1 MQEARGRR
9 VDRRVAVA
17 RIEAQ
22 REQRR
27 LDLRPASQGCRT
39 VAPRHVVLAFACG
52 RAVRAASRPQRT
64 ALHSA
69 GLTGR
74 SAHCCCPK
82 AKAGAASRAQL
93 ALRHVTQ
100 HAGMQGT
107 NWYTVQAKCFDS
119 LAREKKHLV
128 EVDNIRIAC
137 CEQPVAIQRPYLRR
151 TATASP
157 GGTLRWPNV
166 PPVALF
172 QCRPSAGP
180 APAQC
185 RRVYCAHSLTSL
197 GLIRSDPQRSV
208 RRRVCRPTAIRRV
221 YLSRD
226 GMGMAAHP
234 LCLKPAQRLSG
245 RYVFDQEGYVT

>member
-1 MQEARGRR
+1 
-9 VDRRVAVA
+9 VAVVS
-17 RIEAQ
+17 IEGW
-22 REQRR
+22 RS
-27 LDLRPASQGCRT
+27 LASRHSVNSDDSTCGQPVRA

-119 LAREKKHLV
+119 LARETKHLV
-128 EVDNIRIAC
+128 EVDNIRVAC

-166 PPVALF
+166 PPVAPA
-172 QCRPSAGP
+172 QRRPSAGR
-180 APAQC
+180 APAGIL
-185 RRVYCAHSLTSL
+185 RSLTHITSHH
-197 GLIRSDPQRSV
+197 SV
-208 RRRVCRPTAIRRV
+208 
-221 YLSRD
+221 
-226 GMGMAAHP
+226 
-234 LCLKPAQRLSG
+234 
-245 RYVFDQEGYVT
+245 